1 MKTILVVSICFIVG
15 ILYACQKSPDI
26 QSLSPDKFEELI
38 TDDKVQLVDVRT
50 AAEYSEGH
58 LPGALNI
65 NIMDDHFENAAQQLL
80 SKDAPVAV
88 YCKSGRR
95 SKKAAQELIK
105 AGYQVYDLDNGIQGW
120 KKADKT
126 IVK

>member
-1 MKTILVVSICFIVG
+1 M
-15 ILYACQKSPDI
+15 
-26 QSLSPDKFEELI
+26 I

-65 NIMDDHFENAAQQLL
+65 NVMDDHFENAAQQLL

-120 KKADKT
+120 RKADKT